1 MQEAAHRTEKSCGII
16 EKDVVTGV
24 GNVQPAR
31 LCGPEV
37 AEDHPDP
44 LPLRAKEN
52 SLSSPRRRLG

>member
-1 MQEAAHRTEKSCGII
+1 LEDADSTEKSWGII
-16 EKDVVTGV
+16 EKDVVAGV

-37 AEDHPDP
+37 ATDHPDP
-44 LPLRAKEN
+44 LPLGAKEN